1 MLSARVTKI
10 NQRNIVLALL
20 FVHLG
25 TKPPEYLLGNI
36 LRTQELFPE
45 KLIVLLTDSQ
55 YADEW
60 AIENNIETFRYTP
73 DESFNQIFT
82 LGKFD
87 KNFRKG
93 YWRHTI
99 ERLFAIN
106 SYHKFYPNY
115 KILHIESDVMIM
127 PNFPFDTFSQT
138 RNVHWLRY
146 GPRADIAAL
155 MYFPTGRDTAKF
167 YSNFLDQFQK
177 FPGSDMQVLWA
188 LRESFP
194 ETYFTFPIL
203 KNEIANTLNSKIYD
217 VSLEQ
222 IENLDSDFSGI
233 FDAFGI
239 GVWLFGFDP
248 RNRYGFTKVHTR
260 EVVDSGDIYIDASK
274 LNFVFN
280 KQGEL
285 YAKTCEDELIPIYNL
300 HIHSKNSRLLS
311 PSWVPEMAK
320 FIELD
325 EKESKFVSFQPKIL
339 IQLIADTLRTRNLL
353 NFLGQLPPTKRLRKH
368 FHI

>member
-1 MLSARVTKI
+1 MFT
-10 NQRNIVLALL
+10 LL

-25 TKPPEYLLGNI
+25 TKPPEYLFGNI

-45 KLIVLLTDSQ
+45 KKIVLLTD
-55 YADEW
+55 YHEAVEW
-60 AIENNIETFRYTP
+60 AIENNIEIFHYTP

-87 KNFRKG
+87 KNFREG

-99 ERLFAIN
+99 ERLFAIH
-106 SYHKFYPNY
+106 SYHKFYPNSRL
-115 KILHIESDVMIM
+115 LHIESDVMIM
-127 PNFPFDTFSQT
+127 PNFPFDVFMQT
-138 RNVHWLRY
+138 RNVFWLRY

-155 MYFPTGRDTAKF
+155 MYFPTGAETAKF
-167 YSNFLDQFQK
+167 YSDLLGQFQK

-194 ETYFTFPIL
+194 KTYFTFPIIR
-203 KNEIANTLNSKIYD
+203 NEIVNTLNSKIHN

-222 IENLDSDFSGI
+222 IENLNSDFSGI

-274 LNFVFN
+274 LNLVFN
-280 KQGEL
+280 EHGEL
-285 YAKTCEDELIPIYNL
+285 YAKTCRNELIPIYNL
-300 HIHSKNSRLLS
+300 HVHSKNSRLLS
-311 PSWVPEMAK
+311 PSWIPELAK
-320 FIELD
+320 FIELN
-325 EKESKFVSFQPKIL
+325 ENESKFISFQPKIL
-339 IQLIADTLRTRNLL
+339 LQLIVGTLRTRNLL
-353 NFLGQLPPTKRLRKH
+353 NFLLQLPPTKRLRKS